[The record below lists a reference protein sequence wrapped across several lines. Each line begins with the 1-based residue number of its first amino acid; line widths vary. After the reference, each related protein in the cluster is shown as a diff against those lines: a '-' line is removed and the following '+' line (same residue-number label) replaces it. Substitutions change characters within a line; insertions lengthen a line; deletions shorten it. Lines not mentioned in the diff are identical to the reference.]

1 MSAITRKE
9 AVETPTTNSE
19 GPRQSTETET
29 AMDVDELD
37 PECSAATQK
46 RPTTPEIRV
55 VSLWVTNL
63 SI

>member
-1 MSAITRKE
+1 MSTITRKG

-46 RPTTPEIRV
+46 RPTTPEI
-55 VSLWVTNL
+55 
-63 SI
+63 